1 MDSSAV
7 FEQIERMGELPSLPQ
22 TLLSI
27 QKVAAD
33 SRSCADDLAGSVL
46 SDQALTLRV
55 LKVVNSAFYQRRN
68 QEQIRT
74 VRRAVIVMGFDAVC
88 KLALGLSV
96 FDMMSKLSRSPY
108 LATITRHS
116 LVCAG
121 FAQALAE
128 ATGRVP
134 PEEAYVTALVHDIG
148 KVVLLECSPAD
159 MDHVLR
165 DMNGGMPALE
175 AERRRFGITHDR
187 AGRRLAARWNLP
199 LDLQNVIGD
208 HHDVEPLHPPRNLDP
223 LLGVIV
229 YADAFARFTCEP
241 EAHASEHGVMRAAG
255 RVLGIPLAR
264 VEEIIARAADE
275 IAELAACIGHGAGD
289 LLDYGQLVNRAGG
302 AVVAPPAM
310 TPEELARRTA
320 AQLELYRR
328 VGEGVAAGEAGDL
341 LLAAILDGAVEIL
354 GFRRVVLLEADP
366 DRRRLVPVLGAG
378 PGAAELAP
386 QLALPLARA
395 SGPLA
400 LAILER
406 RAFHVPMAASPAYGG
421 LAGGDLLAAAGCAG
435 YAVAPVTTPS
445 GVFGVLYGDGG
456 ADGQDIVAEQAAELA
471 GLATQAGLVVGSR
484 SALPAS

>member
-1 MDSSAV
+1 
-7 FEQIERMGELPSLPQ
+7 
-22 TLLSI
+22 
-27 QKVAAD
+27 
-33 SRSCADDLAGSVL
+33 
-46 SDQALTLRV
+46 
-55 LKVVNSAFYQRRN
+55 
-68 QEQIRT
+68 
-74 VRRAVIVMGFDAVC
+74 
-88 KLALGLSV
+88 
-96 FDMMSKLSRSPY
+96 
-108 LATITRHS
+108 
-116 LVCAG
+116 
-121 FAQALAE
+121 
-128 ATGRVP
+128 
-134 PEEAYVTALVHDIG
+134 
-148 KVVLLECSPAD
+148 

-165 DMNGGMPALE
+165 DMDGGMPALE

-241 EAHASEHGVMRAAG
+241 EAHAREHGVMRAAG

-328 VGEGVAAGEAGDL
+328 GGEGVAAGEAGDL

-366 DRRRLVPVLGAG
+366 VRRRLAPVLGAG

-386 QLALPLARA
+386 HLALPLARA
-395 SGPLA
+395 TGPLA
-400 LAILER
+400 LAVLER
-406 RAFHVPMAASPAYGG
+406 RAFHVPMAASPAYRG

-435 YAVAPVTTPS
+435 YAVAPVTMPG